1 MLEEKLLM
9 WKFKRGNPDAV
20 CRIYQRYRD
29 DLLRLAAALL
39 NENHEAEDVVHD
51 VFLNFV
57 RSAKSFKLTGSLK
70 AYLSTCVANRARNI
84 NLKKQ
89 RRKDK
94 PLETQI
100 NPGSDPKRPDQW
112 IITTEQFEMLKGVL
126 AQLPFE
132 QREVI
137 ILRLQGDFKFTQ
149 IAVLQQTSIKTVQS
163 RYRYGLDK
171 LRTLLNGEVIL

>member
-1 MLEEKLLM
+1 MLEEKLLV

-20 CRIYQRYRD
+20 CRIYERYRD

-39 NENHEAEDVVHD
+39 NEKHEAEDVVHD
-51 VFLNFV
+51 VFISFV
-57 RSAKSFKLTGSLK
+57 RSAKRFRLTGSLK

-94 PLETQI
+94 PLDDRMNISSDTQ
-100 NPGSDPKRPDQW
+100 RPDQW
-112 IITTEQFEMLKGVL
+112 IITTEQFEIFKECLD
-126 AQLPFE
+126 QLPFE

-137 ILRLQGDFKFTQ
+137 VLRLQGDFKFTQ
-149 IAVLQQTSIKTVQS
+149 ISVLQQTSIKTVQS
-163 RYRYGLDK
+163 RYRYGLEK
-171 LRTLLNGEVIL
+171 LRTLLNGKVKL

>member
-1 MLEEKLLM
+1 MLEEKLLV

-20 CRIYQRYRD
+20 CRIYERYRD

-51 VFLNFV
+51 VFINFV
-57 RSAKSFKLTGSLK
+57 RSAKSFRLTGSLK
-70 AYLSTCVANRARNI
+70 GYLSTCVANKARNI

-94 PLETQI
+94 PLDERIDISADSQ
-100 NPGSDPKRPDQW
+100 RPDQW
-112 IITTEQFEMLKGVL
+112 IITTEQFEMLNACL

-137 ILRLQGDFKFTQ
+137 VLKLQSGFRFTQ
-149 IAVLQQTSIKTVQS
+149 IAALQQTSIKTVQS
-163 RYRYGLDK
+163 RYRYGLEK
-171 LRTLLNGEVIL
+171 LRTLLNGEVKL